1 MVDPLSISASIV
13 ALLQLTSSVSTYIR
27 DVKDASKDCKKLFV
41 EISFTRGVLDTL
53 KDTIANVDASDSWAI
68 TLQTI
73 ADPGGPLETL
83 QNLMLELEAKLEK
96 SASAKGMTKVAKT
109 LVWPF
114 TSKETVEKIQ
124 LVERQ
129 KTLLTLALQ
138 NDHLLLSKEIRGL
151 SVGIEKDVKD
161 VVRGVEVL
169 EMGLRGKR
177 YYPPVMDLG
186 CVPWIRFQV
195 EQS

>member
-1 MVDPLSISASIV
+1 M
-13 ALLQLTSSVSTYIR
+13 
-27 DVKDASKDCKKLFV
+27 
-41 EISFTRGVLDTL
+41 
-53 KDTIANVDASDSWAI
+53 
-68 TLQTI
+68 
-73 ADPGGPLETL
+73 ETL
-83 QNLMLELEAKLEK
+83 HNLMLELEVKLEK
-96 SASAKGMTKVAKT
+96 IGSAKGVTKVAKT

-114 TSKETVEKIQ
+114 TSKETVEKVQ

-169 EMGLRGKR
+169 ETGLQGKR